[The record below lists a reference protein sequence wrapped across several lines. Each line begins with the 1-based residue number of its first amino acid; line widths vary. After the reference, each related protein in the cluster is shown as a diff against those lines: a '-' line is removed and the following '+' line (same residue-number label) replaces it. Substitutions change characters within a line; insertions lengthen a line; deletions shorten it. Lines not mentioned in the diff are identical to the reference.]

1 MSPRIQL
8 RKRRSLCVL
17 FACGLVLL
25 SLGAVSAQQVGP
37 DQAQVSL
44 APAACVPLPA
54 GSTPES
60 LANSMIVALNQW
72 RVANGYTAVAF
83 NNLLA
88 NAALAHSQEMSQY
101 NYVSHT
107 GRDGSTPGQ
116 RATAAGYNYTV
127 VGENL
132 EAGLVDADAIIRRW
146 WQQSPDHLRVM
157 QMPVREIGVGYVYDP
172 NDRAGVDLGD
182 GQTSGPYCHYW
193 TLMVGTRSL
202 VYPVV
207 INRGATTTN
216 SRNVLVSIAAGNAS
230 GIAEIPSVRFASQPQ
245 WDSVPWVAFTGQEF
259 PFVLPAGDGIK
270 TIYSQV
276 KWSNIVPVDAIAA
289 TIRLQTTPP
298 KARVFLPRITRS
310 K

>member
-1 MSPRIQL
+1 MNPRIQL
-8 RKRRSLCVL
+8 RKLRLLCVL
-17 FACGLVLL
+17 IACGLVLL
-25 SLGAVSAQQVGP
+25 SLGAASA
-37 DQAQVSL
+37 DQVSGERTPVPL
-44 APAACVPLPA
+44 APAACEPLPP

-60 LANSMIVALNQW
+60 QANSMIVALNQW
-72 RVANGYTAVAF
+72 RVANGYTAVAY
-83 NNLLA
+83 NDRLA
-88 NAALAHSQEMSQY
+88 NAALDHTQDMSQH
-101 NYVSHT
+101 NYISHT
-107 GRDGSTPGQ
+107 GRNGSTPGQ

-132 EAGLVDADAIIRRW
+132 EAGLVDAAAIIQRW
-146 WQQSPDHLRVM
+146 WQQSAPHLYVM

-182 GQTSGPYCHYW
+182 GQTGGPYCHYW

-207 INRGATTTN
+207 INRGAATTN

-245 WDSVPWVAFTGQEF
+245 WDGVPWVAFTGQEF
-259 PFVLPAGDGIK
+259 PFVLPAGDGVK
-270 TIYSQV
+270 TIYGQV

-289 TIRLQTTPP
+289 TSRLQTAPP
-298 KARVFLPRITRS
+298 SARVFLPRITRS